1 MKLVFFFCGG
11 LGEVDFWR
19 KKNVI
24 HVIQLGKNMTNPGKK
39 YQETKTLKK
48 DFGETTF

>member
-1 MKLVFFFCGG
+1 